1 MLTPTHTHTH
11 THSPPD
17 NHAVDFPATFDI
29 DGGNS
34 ARGNAAAGSTR
45 IAFRYAGEPCLDD
58 NTSPTYD
65 EVCIVQTM
73 VIYCI
78 AGYWTVSFQKKYIF
92 LAEACLHFI
101 FMRNYFLDSYTES
114 ELS

>member
-1 MLTPTHTHTH
+1 MLILAPLDSHTYTLVFMPTPTHTH

-34 ARGNAAAGSTR
+34 VRGNTAAGSTR

-65 EVCIVQTM
+65 EVCVVETM
-73 VIYCI
+73 IILNLY
-78 AGYWTVSFQKKYIF
+78 
-92 LAEACLHFI
+92 
-101 FMRNYFLDSYTES
+101 
-114 ELS
+114 